1 MKIFSSLNRLVL
13 MGFCSFLLSSCQT
26 LHDWYQAGVC
36 NTGSAKSQ
44 GFDDARY
51 GRMYQGNY
59 GSGCDDHPNIAAY
72 RAAYNQS
79 YQLGLQQRRL
89 DIKQQEYNV
98 RNKEA
103 QEQEK
108 WRREHYRDHR
118 YPSYPRPGQQ
128 PPVVAPTN
136 TNNIIIVK

>member
-1 MKIFSSLNRLVL
+1 MQASNLIKVSCLGAMLVL
-13 MGFCSFLLSSCQT
+13 LSGCQT
-26 LHDWYQAGVC
+26 LHDWYQAGTC
-36 NTGSAKSQ
+36 NTGAAKQ
-44 GFDDARY
+44 YGFDDARY
-51 GRMYQGNY
+51 GRMFNGNY
-59 GSGCDDHPNIAAY
+59 GSGCDDRQNIPLY
-72 RAAYNQS
+72 RTTYEKA

-118 YPSYPRPGQQ
+118 YPGYLRHGQQ

-136 TNNIIIVK
+136 TN